1 MSTAAKLALVVA
13 VLAAF
18 MWYFNRLLNHL
29 DVRDAAR
36 RAATLKPAIVA
47 VRETREA
54 PEIVEWRRPAA

>member
-29 DVRDAAR
+29 EARD
-36 RAATLKPAIVA
+36 AATLKPAIVA
-47 VRETREA
+47 VREAREA